1 MLIML
6 LASLSVAYSRLS
18 YPRSNIRDSLA
29 CKKFIRECAWD
40 QYLWK
45 REDEIMIEKWDKIE
59 L

>member
-18 YPRSNIRDSLA
+18 YPRSNIGDSLA

-45 REDEIMIEKWDKIE
+45 REDEIMIEKWDK
-59 L
+59 